1 MDKTART
8 LASYVAALTFDQ
20 LPASAIRETKRRLI
34 DAIGCGIGGYSS
46 EPASI
51 ARNMA
56 AEISGQPPARVLGS
70 GAVTSM
76 EMAAFA
82 NTVMVRYLDCNDTY
96 VSKGSGHPSDM
107 IAACLAVA
115 DAHRASGKDTL
126 LSIAIAYEI
135 FAALADVV
143 PLRDLGWDQGVF
155 VVLGSAAGA
164 AKLLGL
170 TSEQTANALA
180 IAVTSNIPTRQ
191 TRAGELSMWK
201 GCATAAAARA
211 GVFSALLAHKG
222 MTGPT
227 APFEGRHGIWEQ
239 VTGPFELGQ
248 LGSEG
253 IPFGIERANL
263 KFFPSEYHSQAP
275 LWIALELRK
284 KVRVEDIESINVE
297 TYYTAYSEIGSEPEK
312 WDPKT
317 RETADHSL
325 PYLLAL
331 GFMDGCITAESFSG
345 ERMRDPALRQ
355 LMRRIGVSENKEFTR
370 EFPSKLVTRIEVM
383 TRSGQRLAETASYP
397 KGHAK
402 NPMSDA
408 DIESK
413 FADLSRD
420 LLTPA
425 GRDAL
430 LRALWDVDQ
439 AADIGKVIDLIRLE
453 NKTG

>member
-1 MDKTART
+1 MDETTRI
-8 LASYVAALTFDQ
+8 LASYVADLTFDK
-20 LPASAIRETKRRLI
+20 LSASAVHETRRRLI
-34 DAIGCGIGGYSS
+34 DAVGCGIGGYTS

-51 ARNMA
+51 AREMA
-56 AEISGQPPARVLGS
+56 GEVSGEPAARVLGS

-82 NTVMVRYLDCNDTY
+82 NAVMVRYLDCNDTY
-96 VSKGSGHPSDM
+96 ISKGSGHPSDM

-126 LSIAIAYEI
+126 LAIAAAYEV
-135 FAALADVV
+135 FTALADAV

-170 TSEQTANALA
+170 TPGQVANALA

-211 GVFSALLAHKG
+211 GVFAALLARKG
-222 MTGPT
+222 MTGPS
-227 APFEGRHGIWEQ
+227 AAFEGRHGLWEQ
-239 VTGPFELGQ
+239 VTGPFELGR
-248 LGSEG
+248 LGG
-253 IPFGIERANL
+253 KDAAFGIERTNL

-275 LWIALELRK
+275 LWIALDLRS
-284 KVRVEDIESINVE
+284 KVGVEEIESVDVE

-312 WDPKT
+312 WAPKT

-331 GFMDGCITAESFSG
+331 GLMEGRIGVDSFSE
-345 ERMRDPALRQ
+345 ERMRDPALRA
-355 LMRRIGVSENKEFTR
+355 LMQRIRISENKAFTG
-370 EFPSKLVTRIEVM
+370 EFPSKLVTRIEVT
-383 TRSGQRLAETASYP
+383 TRSGERLTGTAAYP

-408 DIESK
+408 DVESK

-420 LLTPA
+420 LLAPHQC
-425 GRDAL
+425 DAL

-439 AADIGKVIDLIRLE
+439 AADVGKVLALI
-453 NKTG
+453 KFGK